1 MSAPSGS
8 GPLDGR
14 LAVVTGSSNGIG
26 AAVAR
31 RLGADGAEVIGVDV
45 EPSAEPWETVLADF
59 ADPAA
64 VARTAGELAARR
76 PDILVNCAGI
86 YLTTPFAALD
96 PAAYHRLLAIDLHAP
111 VQLIGTLGAAMAAR
125 GWGRVVSITSVHADR
140 GEPGA
145 LAYDIAKAGLEAA
158 TRVAAIEF
166 AYGGVLVNAVAPGFV
181 STRMSLVNGV
191 DELTMPELRTVY
203 LDHGRIPL
211 RRAAAPEELS
221 GLVSWLVSPD
231 NTYVTGES
239 FRVDGGLSS
248 RL

>member
-1 MSAPSGS
+1 MSA
-8 GPLDGR
+8 PLDGR

-26 AAVAR
+26 AAIAR
-31 RLGADGAEVIGVDV
+31 RLAADGAQVIGVDV
-45 EPSAEPWETVLADF
+45 EPSAESWETVPADF
-59 ADPAA
+59 ADPEA
-64 VARTAGELAARR
+64 VARVARELAARR

-86 YLTTPFAALD
+86 FVATPLADLDLT
-96 PAAYHRLLAIDLHAP
+96 AYHRLLAVDLHAA
-111 VQLIGTLGAAMAAR
+111 VHLISVLGTAMAER
-125 GWGRVVSITSVHADR
+125 GWGRVVTITSVHADR

-158 TRVAAIEF
+158 TRVAAIEL
-166 AYGGVLVNAVAPGFV
+166 AAGGVLVNAVAPGFV
-181 STRMSLVNGV
+181 STRMGLVNGV

-211 RRAAAPEELS
+211 RRAATAEELS

-231 NTYVTGES
+231 NTYLTGES
-239 FRVDGGLSS
+239 VRVDGGLSS